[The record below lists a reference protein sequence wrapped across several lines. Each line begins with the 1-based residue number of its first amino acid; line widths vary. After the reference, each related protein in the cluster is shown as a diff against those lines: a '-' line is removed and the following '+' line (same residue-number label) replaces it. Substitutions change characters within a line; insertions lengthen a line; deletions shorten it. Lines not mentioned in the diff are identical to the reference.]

1 VSIEQIPLEV
11 LSHTLNYIKENKY
24 RKIIRLVNTVWF
36 EVINYSRFQICR
48 STFGGDEGAYLLRVF
63 RRYEKH
69 ISLSF
74 PILRTKLQFGHL
86 TNLVA
91 LSIPYLDLDEYGFT
105 RLTNLTALTIHGV
118 NDENSMAILTH
129 LTNLRILR
137 VSALFSN
144 NFHLPNLVSL
154 EYQHIYRYL
163 DAVDIPWPSLTH
175 LNAPWSSLISTKH
188 AFNIKC
194 LTVLSEYERSDTT
207 RKCYTGLEA
216 LVSRNIMFDELPTSF
231 TRLEFSYKTTPDQ
244 SAQISRLT
252 NLKEL
257 VLDSQCANINI
268 STMTILESFRLID
281 PDELMATK
289 THAFQF
295 LEQIRPENFT
305 RLEYILENKEQM
317 NMISRLTALRHLT
330 LRTLE
335 NDVMDCFNFD
345 TLTRLTRV
353 EYLI

>member
-1 VSIEQIPLEV
+1 M
-11 LSHTLNYIKENKY
+11 
-24 RKIIRLVNTVWF
+24 RLVNIVWF
-36 EVINYSRFQICR
+36 ELINYSRFQICR
-48 STFGGDEGAYLLRVF
+48 SAFGGDEGAYLLHVF
-63 RRYEKH
+63 RRYKKH
-69 ISLSF
+69 INLSF
-74 PILRTKLQFGHL
+74 PMLRTKLHFWHL
-86 TNLVA
+86 MNLVA
-91 LSIPYLDLDEYGFT
+91 LSIPYLDLEDYRFT
-105 RLTNLTALTIHGV
+105 HLTNLTALTIHGV
-118 NDENSMAILTH
+118 NNENSMAILTH

-163 DAVDIPWPSLTH
+163 DTVDIPWPSLTH

-194 LTVLSEYERSDTT
+194 LTVLSEYERSDAT

-216 LVSRNIMFDELPTSF
+216 LVSRNIMFDELPISL

-257 VLDSQCANINI
+257 LIDSQCTNINI
-268 STMTILESFRLID
+268 STMTNLERFRLID
-281 PDELMATK
+281 PEELMATK
-289 THAFQF
+289 THGYQF
-295 LEQIRPENFT
+295 LEQICPKQLT

-317 NMISRLTALRHLT
+317 NMISRLTTLRHLT

-335 NDVMDCFNFD
+335 EDVMDCFNLD
-345 TLTRLTRV
+345 TFTRLTRV
-353 EYLI
+353 EFLT